1 MIIVPVRRFYDS
13 NGEGFAKCSTSTFDA
28 GAHEERLP
36 SDTDAK
42 RLRGQAR
49 MKELHQIT
57 RAVHTSCEGSFE
69 PVLSHNLPPR
79 QGPLEEVDP
88 RTAALE
94 WVGRE
99 MERISWQI
107 TLDSRPG
114 VVSAGPLK
122 KKSVAVPHGGGAV
135 QPRSAWLKRFLAS
148 RFSRIILCQG
158 AEREALKDLN
168 TDSSGSEH
176 LDSEDD
182 SEAVWGGD
190 AIMQVGRPTL
200 FVAKRGG
207 CNVRSQKNLLLPC
220 GRGPWG
226 GEHELTT
233 KFGIRSDPY
242 TSRKTKSRRVL
253 ARPVVQPVVG

>member
-1 MIIVPVRRFYDS
+1 MC
-13 NGEGFAKCSTSTFDA
+13 ATSIFDA

-69 PVLSHNLPPR
+69 PVLAHNFAPR

-114 VVSAGPLK
+114 VVSAGPLS
-122 KKSVAVPHGGGAV
+122 KKSVAASRGGGAV
-135 QPRSAWLKRFLAS
+135 QRRGAWLKRILAVS
-148 RFSRIILCQG
+148 RFSRIISCQG
-158 AEREALKDLN
+158 AVREAMNDVD

-190 AIMQVGRPTL
+190 AIMQVGRPSL

-233 KFGIRSDPY
+233 KIGTRSDHY
-242 TSRKTKSRRVL
+242 TSRKTKGQG
-253 ARPVVQPVVG
+253 A